1 MNNPTVAFLSLN
13 HSIFLRL
20 IHAENTAK
28 PAKRFTHK
36 LFNRFCASRLIFL
49 IYSNNIIQVF
59 LYKNENH
66 YPIFRRPPKPKIR
79 NPHQETVDYST
90 GKISQLGGA
99 A

>member
-13 HSIFLRL
+13 HSIFAQV
-20 IHAENTAK
+20 IHCEK
-28 PAKRFTHK
+28 AKRFTHK

-49 IYSNNIIQVF
+49 IDFNNIIQVF